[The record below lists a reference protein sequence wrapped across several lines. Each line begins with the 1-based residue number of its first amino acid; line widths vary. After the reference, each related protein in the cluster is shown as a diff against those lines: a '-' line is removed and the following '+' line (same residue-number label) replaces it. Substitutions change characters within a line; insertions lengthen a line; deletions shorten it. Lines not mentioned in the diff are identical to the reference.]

1 MSMTIDPCAK
11 FGLSVHSHKSH
22 KQPPLVTKKAVSD
35 AVSAAFPREQLGT
48 FGLGSAKAKSPIVN
62 RPCKVPHDIGSEEES
77 AISSNYL
84 APPLPS
90 FFDAALVP
98 VAPDSG
104 GLMLGGNPFH

>member
-48 FGLGSAKAKSPIVN
+48 FGLGSAKAKS
-62 RPCKVPHDIGSEEES
+62 VP
-77 AISSNYL
+77 
-84 APPLPS
+84 
-90 FFDAALVP
+90 
-98 VAPDSG
+98 
-104 GLMLGGNPFH
+104 LG